1 MHKQTVPMDAWD
13 GDNEAAVTQWFF
25 NNGAQVKQGA
35 LLAEIMLDKATIE
48 ISAIAD
54 GTLTIVAPIETV
66 VQRGDLLATIA

>member
-25 NNGAQVKQGA
+25 NNGAVVKEGA

-48 ISAIAD
+48 ISATAN
-54 GTLTIVAPIETV
+54 GTLSIIAPIETV
-66 VQRGDLLATIA
+66 VRRGDLLATIA